1 MAKSPIPRAAAVAVW
16 ATLGCAAAHA
26 AGSDDAYA
34 AAPSPLQSAVD
45 AIRAQR
51 YDYAIQLLEPY
62 TQRHARDADGFNWL
76 GYAYR
81 KTGQLPLAFSRY
93 ERALALDPKHR
104 GAHEYI
110 GEAYLQDGRPAQA
123 EQHLQ
128 RLQALCGDC
137 EEYLELQR
145 AIAAYRAG
153 AK

>member
-1 MAKSPIPRAAAVAVW
+1 MTKPLIRRAATFAVW
-16 ATLGCAAAHA
+16 AVLGCSAAHA

-34 AAPSPLQSAVD
+34 AAPGPLQSAVD

-51 YDYAIQLLEPY
+51 YDDAIKLLEPY
-62 TQRHARDADGFNWL
+62 TQRHTRDADGFNWL

-81 KTGQLPLAFSRY
+81 KTGQLPLAFARY

-128 RLQALCGDC
+128 RLHELCGSCD
-137 EEYLELQR
+137 EYVELKQ
-145 AIAAYRAG
+145 AIAAHRAG